1 MAIASVRFY
10 FHTTTRR
17 RDLGLTAAHWGFAD
31 WFARR
36 IAGRA

>member
-1 MAIASVRFY
+1 MTIASVRFY
-10 FHTTTRR
+10 FHTTTRK
-17 RDLGLTAAHWGFAD
+17 RDLALADAHWGFAD